1 MGHQFSPSP
10 FSEAREASSAAPAQV
25 DQGRAQEGSE
35 ALKEAG
41 SSSRSSAALGSE
53 AAAGAGAD
61 GILGRRQR
69 RSQQQAEAAFVEYCA
84 LGPLRSLD
92 RLIEVLAEKWGQSGA
107 GRGPAMNTV
116 KRWSARY
123 DWQRRVQEYDRQ
135 RAREEEALRRQEIEE
150 MNRRHIA
157 LALENQRRAVLV
169 IERLIQQG
177 KLNAWAAVN
186 LLKQSV
192 DLERLARGAVTERQE
207 VRPDVSG
214 LDQEQQSGGPRVV
227 FFVPQQ
233 VASGAATPES
243 EKREGQEGVAEA
255 GESERSEGRAISG
268 TRTRQ

>member
-1 MGHQFSPSP
+1 
-10 FSEAREASSAAPAQV
+10 
-25 DQGRAQEGSE
+25 
-35 ALKEAG
+35 
-41 SSSRSSAALGSE
+41 
-53 AAAGAGAD
+53 
-61 GILGRRQR
+61 
-69 RSQQQAEAAFVEYCA
+69 
-84 LGPLRSLD
+84 
-92 RLIEVLAEKWGQSGA
+92 
-107 GRGPAMNTV
+107 MNTL

-192 DLERLARGAVTERQE
+192 DLERLARGAATERQE

-255 GESERSEGRAISG
+255 GESERSEG
-268 TRTRQ
+268 Q